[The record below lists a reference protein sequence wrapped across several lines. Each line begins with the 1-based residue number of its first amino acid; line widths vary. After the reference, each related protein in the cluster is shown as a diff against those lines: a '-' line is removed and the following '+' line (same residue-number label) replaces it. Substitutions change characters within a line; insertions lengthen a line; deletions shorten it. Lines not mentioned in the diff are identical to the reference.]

1 MISGFYISDSKATK
15 NAAMNLAV
23 SFIYKSSDKA
33 KFIKNWLSMPDF
45 STYLLLNYKEQR
57 FKR

>member
-1 MISGFYISDSKATK
+1 MILGFYISDSKATK
-15 NAAMNLAV
+15 NAAMSLAI

-45 STYLLLNYKEQR
+45 SSYLLLNCKEQR

>member
-1 MISGFYISDSKATK
+1 MISGFNISDSNAIK
-15 NAAMNLAV
+15 NAATILAISV
-23 SFIYKSSDKA
+23 IYESKDKT